1 MTFNRKTA
9 DDSGRV
15 ASAAHDYDELRR
27 AMVRE
32 QIRDRGI
39 RARNVLDALLAV
51 PRHLFVPEEF
61 RPGAY
66 SDQPLPIGEGQTI
79 SQPFMVAA
87 MTAALE
93 LTGRERVLEIGT
105 GSGYQAAVLSLLA
118 RELHTVERSPSLA
131 QRAAER
137 LARLGYEGA
146 HVHAGD
152 GTLGWV
158 EAAPYEAIIVTAA
171 APRIPAPLV
180 EQLAEGGRLVIPVG
194 DEYQQEL
201 LLVRKTGEQT
211 TSQVLH
217 YCRFVPLI
225 GRHGWHE
232 PIL

>member
-1 MTFNRKTA
+1 MIFNRKTA
-9 DDSGRV
+9 DDGGRA
-15 ASAAHDYDELRR
+15 ASAAEEGEVLRR

-39 RARNVLDALLAV
+39 HARNVLDAMLAV

-61 RPGAY
+61 RGAAY

-93 LTGRERVLEIGT
+93 LAGRESALEIGT

-131 QRAAER
+131 ERAAER
-137 LARLGYEGA
+137 LARLGYGNV
-146 HVHAGD
+146 HVHAAD
-152 GTLGWV
+152 GTLGWA
-158 EAAPYEAIIVTAA
+158 EAAPYDAIIVTAA
-171 APRIPAPLV
+171 APQVPMPLV
-180 EQLAEGGRLVIPVG
+180 EQLADGGRLVIPVG

-217 YCRFVPLI
+217 YCRFVPLV

>member
-1 MTFNRKTA
+1 MFNRDT
-9 DDSGRV
+9 DSGGR
-15 ASAAHDYDELRR
+15 AAAATQDYDELRR

-32 QIRDRGI
+32 QIRDRGV
-39 RARNVLDALLAV
+39 RARNVLDAMLAV

-61 RPGAY
+61 RLGAY
-66 SDQPLPIGEGQTI
+66 ADQPLPIGEGQTI

-87 MTAALE
+87 MTVALE

-137 LARLGYEGA
+137 LTQLGYA
-146 HVHAGD
+146 NVQVHAGD
-152 GTLGWV
+152 GTLGWA
-158 EAAPYEAIIVTAA
+158 EAAPYDAIIVTAA
-171 APRIPAPLV
+171 APGIPPPLV
-180 EQLAEGGRLVIPVG
+180 TQLADGGRLVIPVG
-194 DEYQQEL
+194 DEHQQEL

-211 TSQVLH
+211 TQRVLH
-217 YCRFVPLI
+217 YCRFVPLV